1 MPNKTMYI
9 LTCRSSN
16 HTSRN
21 FPRRCNFNN
30 VEVCMIVINCII
42 VSAWVI
48 LETIWLLILRRVV
61 NKDWHIQTM
70 GYYAAVK
77 MNEEDPHE
85 LNWFGWF
92 PGHAGKFK
100 KQVQRYIYST
110 LPSCEKEG
118 EYEAISAHLCKR
130 YRHDKWETRETTDLG
145 EWKGVKG
152 KGMIMD

>member
-9 LTCRSSN
+9 LTFRSSN
-16 HTSRN
+16 HTSRS
-21 FPRRCNFNN
+21 FPRRCTFNN
-30 VEVCMIVINCII
+30 VEVCMTVINCII

-77 MNEEDPHE
+77 MKRKTPMNWTDLDDFQDMLLNLKSKCESTSIVHFPHV
-85 LNWFGWF
+85 
-92 PGHAGKFK
+92 K
-100 KQVQRYIYST
+100 KRENMKIYLLACARET
-110 LPSCEKEG
+110 QTW
-118 EYEAISAHLCKR
+118 
-130 YRHDKWETRETTDLG
+130 WETRQSTDLE

-152 KGMIMD
+152 KGMIME